1 MFKQFQRAVMTMSIN
16 SLVMHT
22 STVLHQL
29 IPVVRMIRQR
39 KVMSRVVLIGM
50 KLQVVCK
57 IMDILIMVLLN

>member
-57 IMDILIMVLLN
+57 IMGILIMVLLN